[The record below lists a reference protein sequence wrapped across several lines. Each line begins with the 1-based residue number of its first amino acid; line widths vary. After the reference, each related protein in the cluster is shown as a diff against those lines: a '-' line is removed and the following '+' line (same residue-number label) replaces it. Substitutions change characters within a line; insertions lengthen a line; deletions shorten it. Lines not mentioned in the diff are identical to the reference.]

1 MASYRLEDY
10 DFVSLSKHA
19 KKRRAHER
27 LLILAHVKTG
37 KTLTQAADA
46 LFVGKPVVKRCLK
59 NFFSKGLK
67 GLEDKP
73 RSGRPTRLA
82 TAHHKD
88 LITLI
93 EASYTS
99 ASGGRLTG
107 QDIADL
113 IEEKWQVR
121 YSWRII
127 IYHISYVPKIR
138 YQHHSV
144 LVSEWPL
151 PAPIFSL

>member
-1 MASYRLEDY
+1 MAELLLAKEKIMPSYRLEDY

-19 KKRRAHER
+19 KKRRVHER

-82 TAHHKD
+82 AAHHHKD

-121 YSWRII
+121 YTVNGV
-127 IYHISYVPKIR
+127 Y
-138 YQHHSV
+138 
-144 LVSEWPL
+144 E
-151 PAPIFSL
+151 

>member
-1 MASYRLEDY
+1 MAELLLAKGKIMASYRLEDY

-19 KKRRAHER
+19 KKRRVHER

-82 TAHHKD
+82 AAHHKA

-107 QDIADL
+107 QDIANL

-121 YSWRII
+121 YTVNGV
-127 IYHISYVPKIR
+127 Y
-138 YQHHSV
+138 
-144 LVSEWPL
+144 E
-151 PAPIFSL
+151 

>member
-19 KKRRAHER
+19 KKGRVHER

-37 KTLTQAADA
+37 KTLTQAADT

-88 LITLI
+88 LIALI

-107 QDIADL
+107 QDIANL

-121 YSWRII
+121 YTNPGKLYNSRSVITP
-127 IYHISYVPKIR
+127 ISSRLDYS
-138 YQHHSV
+138 Q
-144 LVSEWPL
+144 
-151 PAPIFSL
+151 

>member
-19 KKRRAHER
+19 KKRRVHER

-46 LFVGKPVVKRCLK
+46 LFVGKPVVKRCLN

-82 TAHHKD
+82 AAHHKD
-88 LITLI
+88 LIRLI

-99 ASGGRLTG
+99 ASGGRLTA

-113 IEEKWQVR
+113 IEEKGQVR
-121 YSWRII
+121 YTVNGV
-127 IYHISYVPKIR
+127 Y
-138 YQHHSV
+138 
-144 LVSEWPL
+144 
-151 PAPIFSL
+151 A

>member
-1 MASYRLEDY
+1 M
-10 DFVSLSKHA
+10 
-19 KKRRAHER
+19 
-27 LLILAHVKTG
+27 KTG
-37 KTLTQAADA
+37 KTLTQAADT

-82 TAHHKD
+82 AAHHKD

-107 QDIADL
+107 QDIANL

-121 YSWRII
+121 YTVNGVYELLKSLKMSWGT
-127 IYHISYVPKIR
+127 
-138 YQHHSV
+138 
-144 LVSEWPL
+144 SEKL
-151 PAPIFSL
+151 CLID